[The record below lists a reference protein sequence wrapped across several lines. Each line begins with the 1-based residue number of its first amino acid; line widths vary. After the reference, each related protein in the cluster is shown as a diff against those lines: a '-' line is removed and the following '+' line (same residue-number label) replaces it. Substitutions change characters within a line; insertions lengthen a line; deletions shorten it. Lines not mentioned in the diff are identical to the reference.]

1 MGYGTKVYQRAL
13 AELHKRRLKAEEQAD
28 GKKRDFYSR
37 CPRAEEITREKTA
50 SAAKI
55 ARAVLLGEQA
65 RPLLERLR
73 DENLA
78 LKTEHDKLL
87 RESGLAQADI
97 TPQYSCK
104 KCGDSGFID
113 GRMCSCLIQ
122 LQKSIAYEGLN
133 LQVPLESSTFERFSI
148 QFYSGD
154 ARAQM
159 ERIFSYCKRYAE
171 NFSTASLNLMFK
183 GATGLGK
190 THLSL
195 AIAGEALD
203 KGYGVIY
210 SSTQN
215 LAVALEKERFDK
227 VGGDRPEDTNSQLIS
242 CDLLIL
248 DDLGTEFSSSYAG
261 AALYNIINTRLLAQK
276 PTIISTNLSFKEL
289 ETRYSERFASRIFGS
304 YSIFEFIGADIRVQ
318 KRKNNSRQKSN

>member
-1 MGYGTKVYQRAL
+1 MGYGNKVYQKAL
-13 AELHKRRLKAEEQAD
+13 AELHKRRRGAEEKAA
-28 GKKRDFYSR
+28 GKKRDFYLR
-37 CPRAEEITREKTA
+37 YPRAEEITRAKA
-50 SAAKI
+50 AFAAKI
-55 ARAVLLGEQA
+55 ARAILLGEQA
-65 RPLLERLR
+65 RPLLEKLR
-73 DENLA
+73 DENLQ
-78 LKTEHDKLL
+78 LKNEHDGLL
-87 RESGLAQADI
+87 RQSGLTQTDI
-97 TPQYSCK
+97 TPQYRCK
-104 KCGDSGFID
+104 KCDDTGFID
-113 GRMCSCLIQ
+113 GRMCPCLIQ
-122 LQKSIAYEGLN
+122 LQKSIAYESLN
-133 LQVPLESSTFERFSI
+133 LQVPLEGSTFERFSL

-154 ARAQM
+154 ARTQM

-171 NFSTASLNLMFK
+171 NFSATSQNLMFK

-195 AIAGEALD
+195 AIAGSAID

-215 LAVALEKERFDK
+215 LAVAIEKERFDK

-289 ETRYSERFASRIFGS
+289 EARYSERFASRITGS
-304 YSIFEFIGADIRVQ
+304 YSIFEFIGADIRIQ
-318 KRKNNSRQKSN
+318 KRKNNSRLKTP

>member
-1 MGYGTKVYQRAL
+1 MAARMGYGNKVYQKAL
-13 AELHKRRLKAEEQAD
+13 NELNKRRLMAEDKAD
-28 GKKRDFYSR
+28 GKKRDFFAR
-37 CPRAEEITREKTA
+37 CPRAEEITRKKTT
-50 SAAKI
+50 AAARI
-55 ARAVLLGEQA
+55 ARAVLQGEQA
-65 RPLLERLR
+65 RPLLEKLR
-73 DENLA
+73 DENLQ
-78 LKTEHDKLL
+78 LKAEYDSLL
-87 RESGLAQADI
+87 RESGLTDTDV
-97 TPQYSCK
+97 TPQYRCK
-104 KCGDSGFID
+104 KCNDTGFVD
-113 GRMCSCLIQ
+113 GRMCTCLNQ
-122 LQKSIAYEGLN
+122 LQKSLAYESLN
-133 LQVPLESSTFERFSI
+133 LQVPLESSTFDRFSI

-154 ARAQM
+154 ARTQM
-159 ERIFSYCKRYAE
+159 ERIYSYCRRYAE
-171 NFSTASLNLMFK
+171 NFTTGSSNLMFR

-195 AIAGEALD
+195 AIAGVAID
-203 KGYGVIY
+203 NGYGVIY

-248 DDLGTEFSSSYAG
+248 DDLGTEFSSSYTA

-304 YSIFEFIGADIRVQ
+304 YNILEFIGADIRIE
-318 KRKNNSRQKSN
+318 KRKNNNR